1 MEVLAIY
8 IPEDKILEIKN
19 ITDIVDI
26 VSELVILKK
35 TGKNYVGLCP
45 FHAEKTPS
53 FTVSPEKQIFHCFG
67 CGTGGNVFSFLMKQE
82 GLSFP
87 EAVRVLARRY
97 GVEMPVQKMSPEQKR
112 RISEKE
118 SLLALNQTA
127 MDYFRQVLLRSA
139 SGKAAMTYLNERG
152 MSKESLDNFNLG
164 YAPGGWDNLTNI
176 FLKKKIAPALVEKA
190 GLIVS
195 RKNKDGFYDRF
206 RNRIIFP
213 IYNVNMQLVGF
224 GGRVLDDALPKYLN
238 SPETP
243 LYNKSRSLYGVQ
255 RAKQP
260 CRQHDTVYIVEGYFD
275 LLALH
280 QHGIENTVAT
290 LGTSLTLE
298 HVRLLK
304 GYASKM
310 VMVYDS
316 DEAGIKAVLR
326 SIGTFKIEAVD
337 ARIVVLPKGYD
348 PDSFIM
354 KFGHASFMKIA
365 SKSKGIMPFLIDSAI
380 DKHGLS
386 NEGKIRI
393 VQDLKEPLSTVS
405 DKVEESLYIKEL
417 AERIGVDEAAV
428 QEEVRAT
435 PVGKKAALG
444 GFHKQTEFKKWDR
457 LEQQIIKMM
466 LQYPQILPEISE
478 QNILDLFSDD
488 GLKSIGKMVLAYK
501 DDSQSR
507 ISDIMSSIDDDEK
520 RDLISHISIVDDS
533 WNREN
538 CLKILTRFEF
548 SRRRNEKALNEKI
561 KAAQESNDVELVQK
575 LLAEKQK
582 MAVLSEKRKM
592 ALQK

>member
-1 MEVLAIY
+1 MEVLTIY
-8 IPEDKILEIKN
+8 IPEDKISEIKN
-19 ITDIVDI
+19 TADIVDI
-26 VSELVILKK
+26 VSESVILKK
-35 TGKNYVGLCP
+35 TGKNYIGLCP

-53 FTVSPEKQIFHCFG
+53 FTVSPDKQIFHCFG
-67 CGTGGNVFSFLMKQE
+67 CGTGGNAFSFLMQQE

-97 GVEMPVQKMSPEQKR
+97 GIEIPVQNMSPEQKR

-118 SLLALNQTA
+118 SLLAVNQMA
-127 MDYFRQVLLRSA
+127 MDYYQTLLRSTA
-139 SGKAAMTYLNERG
+139 GKTAMQYLKERG
-152 MSKESLDNFNLG
+152 MSKESVDDFKLG

-176 FLKKKIAPALVEKA
+176 FLKKKIAPALAEKA

-195 RKNKDGFYDRF
+195 RKGKDGFYDRF

-213 IYNVNMQLVGF
+213 IYSVNTQLVGF

-243 LYNKSRSLYGVQ
+243 LYNKSRSLYGIH

-260 CRQHDTVYIVEGYFD
+260 CRQRDTVYIVEGYFD

-280 QHGIENTVAT
+280 RYGIENTVAT
-290 LGTSLTLE
+290 LGTSLTPE

-304 GYASKM
+304 GYAARM

-326 SIGTFKIEAVD
+326 SIGTFKREEVD
-337 ARIVVLPKGYD
+337 ARIIVLPKGYD

-354 KFGHASFMKIA
+354 KFGHESFMKIA
-365 SKSKGIMPFLIDSAI
+365 SKSQGIMSFLIDSAVN
-380 DKHGLS
+380 KHGLS

-393 VQDLKEPLSTVS
+393 VQELKEPLSTVS
-405 DKVEESLYIKEL
+405 DKVARSLYVKEL
-417 AERIGVDEAAV
+417 AERVGVDEAAV
-428 QEEVRAT
+428 QAEVRAT
-435 PVGKKAALG
+435 PVGKKDDLG
-444 GFHKQTEFKKWDR
+444 GFHKQTEFKKRDR

-466 LQYPQILPEISE
+466 LQYPQILPEISK
-478 QNILDLFSDD
+478 QNILDLFSDA
-488 GLKSIGKMVLAYK
+488 GLRSIGKMALAYK

-507 ISDIMSSIDDDEK
+507 ISGIMSAIDDDEQ
-520 RDLISHISIVDDS
+520 RNLISQISIVEDS
-533 WNREN
+533 WDQKN
-538 CLKILTRFEF
+538 CHSILTQFIL
-548 SRRRNEKALNEKI
+548 SRRRNEKTLLDQI
-561 KAAQESNDVELVQK
+561 KAADKANDVELVQK
-575 LLAEKQK
+575 LLEEKQK
-582 MAVLSEKRKM
+582 WAVLSDQQKM